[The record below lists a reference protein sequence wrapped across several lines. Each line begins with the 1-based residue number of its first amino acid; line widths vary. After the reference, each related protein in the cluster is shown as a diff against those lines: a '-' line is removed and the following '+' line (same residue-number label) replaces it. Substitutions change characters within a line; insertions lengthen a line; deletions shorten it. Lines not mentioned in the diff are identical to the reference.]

1 MWIKAVGIVLQKFPQ
16 TNLSDLA
23 NLSLA
28 GGCISGPKPSDV
40 QRMAIV
46 GLSSPQLPEIPAT
59 QAAPGRTAHGPHR
72 TSCSAD
78 ASEMPW
84 FSYRSSTLDNVRRTH
99 WLLILLLV
107 LTKEKKSSSMR
118 RVSRTFEES
127 MVVQGSIRYY
137 SIVAANP
144 WLTWARSFESL
155 ARSSPKLQWQSSV
168 TKGCTPN
175 AAMLQSTCRTH
186 DTNRYDWLAKYF
198 RCSTKNLHI
207 LFLKSFMDVKWRC

>member
-1 MWIKAVGIVLQKFPQ
+1 
-16 TNLSDLA
+16 
-23 NLSLA
+23 
-28 GGCISGPKPSDV
+28 
-40 QRMAIV
+40 
-46 GLSSPQLPEIPAT
+46 
-59 QAAPGRTAHGPHR
+59 
-72 TSCSAD
+72 
-78 ASEMPW
+78 
-84 FSYRSSTLDNVRRTH
+84 
-99 WLLILLLV
+99 
-107 LTKEKKSSSMR
+107 MR

-137 SIVAANP
+137 SIVAANL

-207 LFLKSFMDVKWRC
+207 LFLNPSWMSNDVASFDDSDSGELFFFLQFANCTHARYARAEPARTFLVRIVIAWQDNPEELGGHSMR